1 MKVFE
6 NHSLLG
12 YNTFKMEV
20 VCRQFI
26 DLESPD
32 ELKDLAA
39 QGGLTPPYYVL
50 GGGSNVLFTRDYEG
64 CILHP
69 VFQGVEIVE
78 EDAQS
83 VTLRVAAGTE
93 WEDLIN
99 YCLEHHLYG
108 LENLTGIP
116 GLVGS
121 APVQN
126 IGAYGVEVKDCIL
139 AVEGYHLPT
148 ATPFRYEAADCRF
161 GYRTSLFKT
170 ELKGRCFITYVW
182 FKLGKEP
189 HFTLTYKALTDEM
202 ARQQL
207 EPSLENVVRCVRSVR
222 DSKLPDITEIGCAG
236 SFFQNPV
243 VPAVQAAS
251 LKSQIPDLVSYPAG
265 EGVKLAAGQLI
276 DKAGWKGYREG
287 DAGIYPKQALVVVN
301 YGHARPEEIKQ
312 LYEKVISDVNNKF
325 HITLQPEV
333 NIL

>member
-6 NHSLLG
+6 NHPLLDL
-12 YNTFKMEV
+12 NTFKMKV

-26 DLESPD
+26 ELESPD
-32 ELKDLAA
+32 ELKVLAA
-39 QGGLTPPYYVL
+39 EGGLTPPYYVL

-69 VFQGVEIVE
+69 AFQGVELVE

-139 AVEGYHLPT
+139 AVEGYLLPT
-148 ATPFRYEAADCRF
+148 AEPFRYEAADCQF

-170 ELKGRCFITYVW
+170 ELRGRCFISYVW
-182 FKLGKEP
+182 FKLSKEP
-189 HFTLTYKALTDEM
+189 QFTLTYKALTDEM

-207 EPSLENVVRCVRSVR
+207 EPSLENIVRCVRSVR
-222 DSKLPDITEIGCAG
+222 DSKLPDIEKIGCAG

-243 VPAVQAAS
+243 VTGSQAES

-265 EGVKLAAGQLI
+265 EKVKLAAGQLI

-301 YGHARPEEIKQ
+301 YGNARPEEIKQ
-312 LYEKVISDVNNKF
+312 LYEKVISDVYNKF